1 MTEPSANPFADC
13 LTAEDVLAKIA
24 QSDIERVQIGIFDI
38 DAILRWKRV
47 SRDKFETLLTE
58 GYSFCDVLYK
68 WDILEQPYGSEAYGD
83 APAKIDPASGRLSSP
98 TSRGRWVS

>member
-1 MTEPSANPFADC
+1 MTKPSANPFADC

-24 QSDIERVQIGIFDI
+24 RSDIERVQIGLFDV

-47 SRDKFETLLTE
+47 SRDKFGKLLTE

-83 APAKIDPASGRLSSP
+83 APA
-98 TSRGRWVS
+98 